1 MKSGYDQYF
10 KKAQTAAGIS
20 AKPVA
25 QLKSLQKKSS
35 MDSQA
40 MAKELRRRLE
50 PKYKVKKKSKM
61 PWKLAGISFIG
72 LLIAALGFQNADA
85 IEAKLHKIEISF
97 FGQANAKEAAAE
109 APAAVAAEKVADA
122 AEVKKEEVV
131 TKKEFTDEEIN
142 HLSKLNERKR
152 ELDARE
158 EELAKMEQ
166 EIAAQ
171 KETLDKKLVELESTR
186 KNISTILEEK
196 VQADDKKIENL
207 VQVYST
213 MKPPQA
219 AKALEE
225 MDENLA
231 IEIIGRMKKKNAA
244 EVMNLV
250 KPEKVKIFTEKY
262 AGYKLK

>member
-10 KKAQTAAGIS
+10 KKAQSAAGIS

-25 QLKSLQKKSS
+25 PLKSLQKKSS

-50 PKYKVKKKSKM
+50 PKFKAKKKSKM
-61 PWKLAGISFIG
+61 PWKLAGVSFIG
-72 LLIAALGFQNADA
+72 FLIAALGFQNADA

-97 FGQANAKEAAAE
+97 FGQASAQEAAAE
-109 APAAVAAEKVADA
+109 KPAEPAKAKEGAEA
-122 AEVKKEEVV
+122 KKEEVA

-158 EELAKMEQ
+158 EELSKMEQ
-166 EIAAQ
+166 EITAQ
-171 KETLDKKLVELESTR
+171 KETLDKKLAELESTR
-186 KNISTILEEK
+186 KNISVILEEK